1 MPDLSHWCY
10 AQAAGG
16 KKKVLAAPPGVI
28 LGGIKTGPLRTPGVA
43 KAKKDP
49 ASKNKIETK
58 NSHFEKLLGVMLL
71 LYFAPVLSC
80 CELFYLK
87 TVLS

>member
-1 MPDLSHWCY
+1 MPDLSHWCHT
-10 AQAAGG
+10 QAAGG
-16 KKKVLAAPPGVI
+16 KKKVLAAPPGVS

-49 ASKNKIETK
+49 APQKTIETK

-71 LYFAPVLSC
+71 LCFAPVLSC
-80 CELFYLK
+80 CGIYHLK